1 MKAILTEQGTVS
13 LECKVI
19 GVPTPKL
26 RWFKDSKEIKAGD
39 IFSLTANPNDP
50 TSLGTYTCE
59 AANCMGKTYS
69 TSKLHMA
76 GTTPEGAK
84 ISDKLFDTAPIF
96 TTELRSLKN
105 IKISDPITLSCHLVV
120 PPWPKTTAWFNR
132 DGKVEPNEKYA
143 LYEDGLGCYT
153 LEVKSTEIADE
164 GQWKFIATSVDGNSS
179 ISTCNVSM
187 EVPRNYRKPRFMQ
200 NLKAILTEEG
210 LVSFECKVVGYP
222 TPHLRWFKDDHELKP
237 GDVYQV
243 SKFRILKNILCLS
256 FVNFQY
262 SSLEQTHSDHTVV

>member
-1 MKAILTEQGTVS
+1 MICFPHFNFIFTVPKAYKVPEFVEELKAILTEQGTVS

-59 AANCMGKTYS
+59 ASNCMGKTYS

-76 GTTPEGAK
+76 GTTHDGAK
-84 ISDKLFDTAPIF
+84 ISDKMFDNTAPIF
-96 TTELRSLKN
+96 TSELRSLKN

-143 LYEDGLGCYT
+143 LFEDGLGCYT
-153 LEVKSTEIADE
+153 LEVKCTDIADE

-187 EVPRNYRKPRFMQ
+187 EIPRNYRKPRFMQ

-243 SKFRILKNILCLS
+243 R
-256 FVNFQY
+256 
-262 SSLEQTHSDHTVV
+262 

>member
-1 MKAILTEQGTVS
+1 MTEQGTVS

-19 GVPTPKL
+19 GIPTPKL

-59 AANCMGKTYS
+59 ASNCMGKTYS

-76 GTTPEGAK
+76 GSHEGLNK
-84 ISDKLFDTAPIF
+84 STEKLFEAAPIF
-96 TTELRSLKN
+96 STELKN
-105 IKISDPITLSCHLVV
+105 VKTKIGDPISISCNLLV
-120 PPWPKTTAWFNR
+120 PPWPKSIAWFNQA
-132 DGKVEPNEKYA
+132 GKIEANDKYI
-143 LYEDGLGCYT
+143 LFEDGLGCYI
-153 LEVKSTEIADE
+153 LEVKYSEISDE
-164 GQWKFIATSVDGNSS
+164 GTWKFIATSSDGSSS

-187 EVPRNYRKPRFMQ
+187 DVPRNYRKPRFMQ

-222 TPHLRWFKDDHELKP
+222 TPNLRWFKDDHELKP

-243 SKFRILKNILCLS
+243 KFK
-256 FVNFQY
+256 
-262 SSLEQTHSDHTVV
+262 